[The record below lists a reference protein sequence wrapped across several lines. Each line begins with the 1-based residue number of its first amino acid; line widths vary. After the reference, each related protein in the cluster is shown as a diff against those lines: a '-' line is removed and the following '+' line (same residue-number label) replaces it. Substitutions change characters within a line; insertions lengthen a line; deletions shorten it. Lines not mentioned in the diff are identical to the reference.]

1 MSQQALDLSGSVQIV
16 RRHKKIVVFA
26 VALGLITGVA
36 LSVHDRPMLTS
47 ATLVALSP
55 EPIRDI
61 QTQVVVA
68 SSTPVLANAM
78 RNVDPAV
85 PLGTLRSRIHVSSVT
100 PDILEI
106 DAEGST
112 AVQAMHTA
120 NAVADSYVSYIG
132 SPGIPGAWVLE
143 PATSA
148 SSTPLL
154 TRLLV
159 NAGIGALL
167 GLVAGAIVALAVGRK
182 DQRLWGRDEIADAT
196 GFPVLASIPVGH
208 PGDVAGWRKL
218 VEDYEP
224 GGVHA
229 FSLRKALH
237 QLGLT
242 GGKAR
247 GGTSIAVLSLS
258 SDSAALALGP
268 QLAAFAAADGIPTTL
283 IIDRQQDAKAVAA
296 LRAACTAASAIPSGR
311 SGNLLTTIG
320 HREEVDQ
327 QPETALTVV
336 VVAVDDLAPRVVGTI
351 RTTMTVLGV
360 SAGTTTAEQLARV
373 AGSAAAD
380 GRELAGILVA
390 DPDSAD
396 QTTGRVPQPA
406 RSAQR
411 RPPTRVIGM
420 ATEASR

>member
-1 MSQQALDLSGSVQIV
+1 MSQQALDLNGSVQIV

-26 VALGLITGVA
+26 VALGLITGFA
-36 LSVHDRPMLTS
+36 LSVLDRPMLTS
-47 ATLVALSP
+47 AALVALSP

-61 QTQVVVA
+61 HTQVVVA

-85 PLGTLRSRIHVSSVT
+85 PLGTLHSRIHVSSVT

-120 NAVADSYVSYIG
+120 NAVADSYVSYIR
-132 SPGIPGAWVLE
+132 SPGIPGAWLLE
-143 PATSA
+143 PATIA

-159 NAGIGALL
+159 NVGLGALL
-167 GLVAGAIVALAVGRK
+167 GLVVGAIVALAVGRK
-182 DQRLWGRDEIADAT
+182 DRRLRGRDEIADAT

-208 PGDVAGWRKL
+208 PDDVAGWRKL

-229 FSLRKALH
+229 WSLRKALH

-242 GGKAR
+242 GKAR

-258 SDSAALALGP
+258 SDPGALALGP
-268 QLAAFAAADGIPTTL
+268 QLAAFATADGIPTTL
-283 IIDRQQDAKAVAA
+283 IIDRQQDVKAVAA
-296 LRAACTAASAIPSGR
+296 LRAACTVAPTIPSGR

-327 QPETALTVV
+327 QSETALTVV

-373 AGSAAAD
+373 AVSAAAD